1 MTRSGPLWLLVSLA
15 AFSALGCDPPST
27 EIPVDNGSE
36 TTATVRWIAPA
47 DTDPAIDDWLEP
59 HFVALDAAVP
69 SRGRLL
75 VFFPG
80 SGALPSQ
87 YTEFVRFAAGLGF
100 HAIGLR
106 YPNSWSVNF
115 DLCGFSTDADCH
127 ERVRSEILDGGDSS
141 ALIQVGPANCIINRL
156 VKLLLHLDHQY
167 PGEGWGQYL
176 AAGLPRWNRIVTAG
190 HSQGGGHA
198 AFIAK
203 RYSVARVVMLA
214 GGTDLFFGWPRRY
227 APWLSGHTTPAARYY
242 GLVHE
247 QDSADAY
254 LGAWEILGLPEFG
267 PPRNTEETPPPYLM
281 THQLTTG
288 LPPPNPAAQGAY
300 HNAVAADAFLTRD
313 EQGRPRLS
321 SAWEYL
327 LITPAPGE
335 AERVSGPGV
344 HLIDPEVL
352 SEQEAIVSQDGGGN
366 AWFARIDPRTG
377 RFRYGDGREQ
387 LIDFGLPTPLISY
400 NGPEFGCDAAG
411 WAVFYTKS
419 VSGIP
424 QTWRATLGET
434 GFTTVPLTSGPPH
447 LAALASRNPAAPH
460 TRLLVL
466 RGSWENGGML
476 SWLDESDPQTEHDI
490 EFVVGRASTL
500 HWVHGS
506 NDFVVSW
513 RGGPAAGQVARYDA
527 AADRLITIT
536 NDAGFKSNPW
546 GWHAPEFGGALL
558 VLAVIDDAAL
568 GIYRDT
574 GGPYWTRIATLTPPV
589 GATYPVVASPEPFV
603 ANGRSYIS
611 LTLKA
616 AAAGPQPGEI
626 WIFGMDDAPAT
637 RFARRCDDGEPGV
650 TRFDPEWLIG
660 RTQVFVYYNRLA
672 ANGTVE
678 TWTCPTG
685 IPVGPPGDCDYD
697 GVVTADDALGLA
709 ACLHGPQAAVPAPCN
724 CRDIDADQDVDLVD
738 LARVQAALRDAGPR
752 RAPRHADAAARGR
765 RRYFSGRT
773 NGW

>member
-1 MTRSGPLWLLVSLA
+1 MTRFGPVWLLWSA
-15 AFSALGCDPPST
+15 ALTASGCASPATETPPGGQ
-27 EIPVDNGSE
+27 PE
-36 TTATVRWIAPA
+36 TSRHVRWISPV

-59 HFVALDAAVP
+59 HFVALDATVP

-115 DLCGFSTDADCH
+115 DLCGFSSDPNCH

-141 ALIQVGPANCIINRL
+141 ALIDVSPANCITNRL
-156 VKLLLHLDHQY
+156 VKLLLHLESQY
-167 PGEGWGQYL
+167 PGEGWGQYV
-176 AAGLPRWNRIVTAG
+176 ADGLPRWDRIVAAG

-267 PPRNTEETPPPYLM
+267 PLRNAEETPPPYLM
-281 THQLTTG
+281 THQLATG
-288 LPPPNPAAQGAY
+288 LPPPDPAAQGAY
-300 HNAVAADAFLTRD
+300 HNAVAADAYLARD
-313 EQGRPRLS
+313 EVGRPLLLA
-321 SAWEYL
+321 AWEYL
-327 LITPAPGE
+327 LVTPAPGE
-335 AERVSGPGV
+335 AARVSGPGV
-344 HLIDPEVL
+344 HLIDPEIL
-352 SEQEAIVSQDGGGN
+352 SEQEAVVSQDGDGN
-366 AWFARIDPRTG
+366 AWFARIDPKTG
-377 RFRYGDGREQ
+377 LFRFGDGREQ
-387 LIDFGLPTPLISY
+387 LVDTGLPPTPFTY

-411 WAVFYTKS
+411 WAIFYTKNAFG
-419 VSGIP
+419 VP
-424 QTWRATLGET
+424 QTWRATPGAE
-434 GFTTVPLTSGPPH
+434 GFSAAPLTDGPPH
-447 LAALASRNPAAPH
+447 LAPLASRNLSAPF

-466 RGSWENGGML
+466 RGSWESGGTV
-476 SWLDESDPQTEHDI
+476 SWLDESEPQNEHDI
-490 EFVVGRASTL
+490 EFVVGRTSTC
-500 HWVHGS
+500 HWVFGS
-506 NDFVVSW
+506 NDFIVSW
-513 RGGPAAGQVARYDA
+513 RTGSAAGQVARYDS
-527 AADRLITIT
+527 AADRLATIT

-546 GWHAPEFGGALL
+546 GWYAPEFGGALL
-558 VLAVIDDAAL
+558 VLAVIDDAAI
-568 GIYRDT
+568 GVYRDA
-574 GGPYWTRIATLTPPV
+574 GGPYWTRIATLVPPP
-589 GATYPVVASPEPFV
+589 GAGYPVVASPEPFV

-611 LTLKA
+611 LTVKA
-616 AAAGPQPGEI
+616 SGGGQPGEI
-626 WIFGMDDAPAT
+626 WVFGIDDNPQM

-660 RTQVFVYYNRLA
+660 REQVFVYYNRFSA
-672 ANGTVE
+672 EGIVE
-678 TWTCPTG
+678 TWVCPTG

-697 GVVTADDALGLA
+697 GIVTADDALGLA
-709 ACLHGPQAAVPAPCN
+709 ACLHGPESAVPTPHH
-724 CRDIDADQDVDLVD
+724 CRDIDDDLDIDLVD
-738 LARVQAALRDAGPR
+738 LARVQAALRS
-752 RAPRHADAAARGR
+752 AARAG
-765 RRYFSGRT
+765 G
-773 NGW
+773 